1 MSEERPYLQIPLPSE
16 EQRCLFDAWV
26 RKRMEEQ
33 EEKEEDR
40 VIVIDI

>member
-16 EQRCLFDAWV
+16 EQRRLFDEWV

>member
-16 EQRCLFDAWV
+16 EQRRLYDEWI
-26 RKRMEEQ
+26 RKRAEEQ